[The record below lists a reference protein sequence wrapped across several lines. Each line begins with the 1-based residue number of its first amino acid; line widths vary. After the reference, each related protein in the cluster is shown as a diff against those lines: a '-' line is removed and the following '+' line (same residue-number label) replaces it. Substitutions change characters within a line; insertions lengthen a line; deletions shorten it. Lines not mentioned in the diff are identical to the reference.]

1 MPSLQTLDQTSANNI
16 PNRQSRIFASGEQ
29 KRAVGVKCHR
39 RNCTLMGLPF
49 YHRLR
54 LSNIQKPDL
63 PILKAQAQNIPI
75 CIVPR
80 GFGAFQNY
88 RVLSGN
94 NLYASSTTWNVGI
107 GTTNPGAKLEINAT
121 GVSGPGGWLKGIH
134 FTSPYS
140 AITIKNPDAGK
151 GGLLFGLHALNQKFY
166 FGHYNPDD
174 SWDKYMMVIDAI
186 SGNVGIGTDNP
197 QAKLEVA
204 GAIRLT
210 PSSQPSNP
218 QEGMMY
224 YDRNQGKFKCY
235 VKVNTNP
242 VVYDWQDCGGGEAH
256 PTAELTVP
264 VKIWDSPNKTRLV
277 LEITEE

>member
-63 PILKAQAQNIPI
+63 PILNAQAQNIPI
-75 CIVPR
+75 CIAPG
-80 GFGAFQNY
+80 GFPSYVNY
-88 RVLSGN
+88 WVLSGN
-94 NLYASSTTWNVGI
+94 NLSPSSTSWNVGI
-107 GTTNPGAKLEINAT
+107 GTTSPRTKLHVSAGLGGNIRIDSGDNNILYIGHDSDVGDWIQFRPENAN
-121 GVSGPGGWLKGIH
+121 GLAFLKG
-134 FTSPYS
+134 
-140 AITIKNPDAGK
+140 PDAP
-151 GGLLFGLHALNQKFY
+151 A
-166 FGHYNPDD
+166 
-174 SWDKYMMVIDAI
+174 MVVAT
-186 SGNVGIGTDNP
+186 SGNVGIGTTNP

-218 QEGMMY
+218 VEGMMY

-235 VKVNTNP
+235 VKGTSANLG
-242 VVYDWQDCGGGEAH
+242 WQDCGGGGE
-256 PTAELTVP
+256 PLSFDLTVP
-264 VKIWDSPNKTRLV
+264 VKIYDTSKTRIV
-277 LEITEE
+277 LEISEE